1 MKLIMGLGAQAG
13 FIWGDPGPHFRQLF
27 SMGGTQFG
35 IPLRGYDEF
44 SVTPSG
50 FDPSASGSNASSV
63 DAFARSYFWASGEI
77 GLRLSQSIY
86 TNVFV
91 DAGNVWS
98 RSGQFNP
105 TRLFRGAGVGLA
117 MITPLG
123 PIGLDYAY
131 GFDRVDLGGRAAPK
145 WKFHFRLGNFF

>member
-1 MKLIMGLGAQAG
+1 MAVLLVSPARTGSGEPVAVRRFRELPAG
-13 FIWGDPGPHFRQLF
+13 FD
-27 SMGGTQFG
+27 
-35 IPLRGYDEF
+35 
-44 SVTPSG
+44 V
-50 FDPSASGSNASSV
+50 SASGSNASSV
-63 DAFARSYFWASGEI
+63 DAFARSYFWATGEI

-86 TNVFV
+86 VGVFM

-105 TRLFRGAGVGLA
+105 TRLFRGAGFGLA

-131 GFDRVDLGGRAAPK
+131 GFDRVDLGGRPAPK
-145 WKFHFRLGNFF
+145 WKLHFRLGNFF